1 MEKFKI
7 DNFVRE
13 NPSCVFPDVLTLTQ
27 DETLSIRSRLI
38 DILKLDPTVDSLKL
52 INFLWGKSSA
62 INSINAEEEDFN
74 FFELIRLAGINP
86 KQSVLVNWD
95 RMETIDRIRLDDF
108 CKYFSDIWYP
118 SSDDIEVFDDSLT
131 WMILI
136 EHSGDIRFAQL
147 KT

>member
-27 DETLSIRSRLI
+27 DETLSIRSKLI
-38 DILKLDPTVDSLKL
+38 DILKLDRTIDSLKL
-52 INFLWGKSSA
+52 INFLWEQSSA

-74 FFELIRLAGINP
+74 FFEVIRLVGVQP
-86 KQSVLVNWD
+86 EQSILVNWD

-118 SSDDIEVFDDSLT
+118 SSDDIEVFDNSLT
-131 WMILI
+131 WMILV
-136 EHSGDIRFAQL
+136 EHSGNIRFTQL

>member
-1 MEKFKI
+1 MENFKI

-13 NPSCVFPDVLTLTQ
+13 NPSCIFPDVLTLTQ
-27 DETLSIRSRLI
+27 DETLSIRSKLI
-38 DILKLDPTVDSLKL
+38 DLLKLDPTVDSLKL

-74 FFELIRLAGINP
+74 FLEIIRLAGITP

-95 RMETIDRIRLDDF
+95 RMETIDQIRLDDF

-131 WMILI
+131 WMVFVG
-136 EHSGDIRFAQL
+136 HSGDIRLTQL
-147 KT
+147 RT